1 MENHPIIQ
9 NLAFTDEEFEKVE
22 KQTPSGFEEKEGKVL
37 NNRYKKIVKLGEGSF
52 NTVYLA

>member
-37 NNRYKKIVKLGEGSF
+37 NNRYKKIMKLGEGSF